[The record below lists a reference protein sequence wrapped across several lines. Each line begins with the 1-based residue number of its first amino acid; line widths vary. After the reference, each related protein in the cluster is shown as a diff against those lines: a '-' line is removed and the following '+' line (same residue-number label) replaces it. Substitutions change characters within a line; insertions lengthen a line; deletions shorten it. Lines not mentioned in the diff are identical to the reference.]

1 MLGEAPT
8 NREREVEEKCQ
19 EKVASLKG
27 GEGGGRFQLIIN
39 RERITQSDVF
49 LGKT

>member
-27 GEGGGRFQLIIN
+27 GEGGGEERFQVPAN
-39 RERITQSDVF
+39 YKQRKSQE
-49 LGKT
+49 